1 MTSISTLHGIGAA
14 LAIGGFAAG
23 TALFGAGAAYA
34 DPMGDLEPLLSSS
47 CSFAQID
54 SALHQVAPDTAAQLD
69 AAPGQKAALKNA
81 YDQPHGSAA
90 GLLPAVD
97 RRTAANGCHRDRQ
110 SGFRRQDEPGGRH
123 LPPVLS

>member
-81 YDQPHGSAA
+81 YDQPADQRRASFQQLIAEQQRMGVTATANQDFGAKMSQV
-90 GLLPAVD
+90 VD
-97 RRTAANGCHRDRQ
+97 TCHQ
-110 SGFRRQDEPGGRH
+110 Y
-123 LPPVLS
+123 

>member
-47 CSFAQID
+47 CSFAQVD

-81 YDQPHGSAA
+81 YDQP
-90 GLLPAVD
+90 VD
-97 RRTAANGCHRDRQ
+97 QRRASFQKLIAEQQQMGVTANANQDFGTKMSQVVDTCHQ
-110 SGFRRQDEPGGRH
+110 Y
-123 LPPVLS
+123 